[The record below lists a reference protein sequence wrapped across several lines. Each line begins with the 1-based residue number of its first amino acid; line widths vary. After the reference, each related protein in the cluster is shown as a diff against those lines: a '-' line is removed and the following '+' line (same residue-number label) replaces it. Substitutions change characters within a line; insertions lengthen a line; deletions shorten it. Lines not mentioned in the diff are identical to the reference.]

1 MSNEPQTK
9 GKFSLPTRILFGLV
23 LGALV
28 GISLNLAFAPAAGQP
43 AGEAYGH
50 VVWFADNV
58 AQPAG
63 QVFLR
68 LLFIVVVPLV
78 FCSLVLG
85 ITGLGDLTKLGRL
98 GRGTITWFLG
108 TTLLAVLLGLFMV
121 NAIEPGKSMSPE
133 TVTAVKAQF
142 STDAQSKIDQGAAG
156 TGFSIH
162 TFVNII
168 PRNVVAS
175 ASNERD
181 ALGLIFFALMM
192 GIAAS
197 TLGSERTK
205 AFREVLETVY
215 ECCVKILGY
224 AMRIAPYGVFGL
236 IYAVTAKLGLE
247 VLQSLMVYV
256 GVAMSGLLI
265 HQFVVL
271 PALALFFAG
280 VSPMRLLRGC
290 RSLMVTAFST
300 SSSNA
305 TLPTT
310 IRTAVDEFGVPPQIA
325 GFVMPLGATMNMNG
339 TALFE
344 GVTVLFLAQVAGIEL
359 SLVSQL
365 IVVLLSILT
374 AIGTAGVPGGSLP
387 LLAIVLAQVGVEPG
401 MIALIL
407 GTDRIVDMTRT
418 MPNVTSDL
426 VCSLWLAKRE
436 GATLKA

>member
-1 MSNEPQTK
+1 MSNEAQTK
-9 GKFSLPTRILFGLV
+9 GKFSLPTRILIGLV

-43 AGEAYGH
+43 ASEAYGH
-50 VVWFADNV
+50 AVWFADNV

-68 LLFIVVVPLV
+68 LLFMVVVPLV

-98 GRGTITWFLG
+98 GRGTIGWFLA
-108 TTLLAVLLGLFMV
+108 TTLLAVLIGLFMV

-133 TVTAVKAQF
+133 TVAAVKTQF
-142 STDAQSKIDQGAAG
+142 STDAQAKIDQGAAG

-168 PRNVVAS
+168 PRNVIAS
-175 ASNERD
+175 AGNERD

-197 TLGSERTK
+197 TLGPDRTK

-236 IYAVTAKLGLE
+236 IYSVTAKLGLE

-256 GVAMSGLLI
+256 GVAMAGLLI

-271 PALALFFAG
+271 PLLALVFAG
-280 VSPMRLLRGC
+280 VGPLRLLRGC
-290 RSLMVTAFST
+290 RSLLVTAF
-300 SSSNA
+300 
-305 TLPTT
+305 
-310 IRTAVDEFGVPPQIA
+310 
-325 GFVMPLGATMNMNG
+325 
-339 TALFE
+339 
-344 GVTVLFLAQVAGIEL
+344 
-359 SLVSQL
+359 
-365 IVVLLSILT
+365 
-374 AIGTAGVPGGSLP
+374 
-387 LLAIVLAQVGVEPG
+387 
-401 MIALIL
+401 
-407 GTDRIVDMTRT
+407 
-418 MPNVTSDL
+418 
-426 VCSLWLAKRE
+426 
-436 GATLKA
+436 